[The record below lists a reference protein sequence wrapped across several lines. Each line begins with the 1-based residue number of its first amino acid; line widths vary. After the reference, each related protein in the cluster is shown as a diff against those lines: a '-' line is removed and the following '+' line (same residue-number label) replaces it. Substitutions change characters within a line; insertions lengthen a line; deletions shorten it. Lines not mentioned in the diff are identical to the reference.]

1 MSGLGRERENKHKT
15 KQTQRAETRSEHPIH
30 KDPELRRLLLD
41 ERGHA
46 FERAKE

>member
-1 MSGLGRERENKHKT
+1 MSGLRRELENKHKT
-15 KQTQRAETRSEHPIH
+15 KQTQAETRSEHPTH

-41 ERGHA
+41 QRGHA